1 MLKRIAHVAIAVA
14 DLDRACEFWQ
24 DVMGARIESRRVV
37 AGQKVEVAFVSLNA
51 GTRLELLAATE
62 DDSPVARYLAKHGP
76 GLHHICFEVD
86 NIAERLKHL
95 EEHGIKLV
103 DRIPRAGAEDDQV
116 AFLHPS
122 STLGA
127 LIELSEGK
135 TEQG

>member
-24 DVMGARIESRRVV
+24 DVMGARIEGRRVV

-51 GTRLELLAATE
+51 GTRLELLAPTE
-62 DDSPVARYLAKHGP
+62 DDSPVGRYLAKHGP

-86 NIAERLKHL
+86 NIEARLKHL
-95 EEHGIKLV
+95 EEHGIRLV
-103 DRIPRAGAEDDQV
+103 DRTPRVGAEDDQV